1 MSSRSDADRP
11 DAGVPPRPE
20 MHMASKQALTARRHL
35 RGLVIWLTA
44 VLAIV
49 LAAMLVSFGLGDR
62 LRSQTNSTDAFA
74 ATARSLV
81 QSQEAA
87 PRSPATKTI
96 ASVLPSVVNVRVV
109 KVAAS
114 ASGQVGE
121 PRPRGAASSSRRTA

>member
-20 MHMASKQALTARRHL
+20 MHIASKQALPARRHL
-35 RGLVIWLTA
+35 RGLVIWFAA

-49 LAAMLVSFGLGDR
+49 LVAMLLSFGLGDR
-62 LRSQTNSTDAFA
+62 LRSQTNSTDALP

-96 ASVLPSVVNVRVV
+96 ASVLPPSSTC
-109 KVAAS
+109 AS
-114 ASGQVGE
+114 
-121 PRPRGAASSSRRTA
+121 

>member
-1 MSSRSDADRP
+1 MSSRSDADRR
-11 DAGVPPRPE
+11 DAGVPSRPE
-20 MHMASKQALTARRHL
+20 MHIASNKALPARRHL
-35 RGLVIWLTA
+35 HGLPIWFAA

-49 LAAMLVSFGLGDR
+49 LVAMLVSFGLGDQS
-62 LRSQTNSTDAFA
+62 LSQTNSADAFA

-109 KVAAS
+109 KVGASRAAR
-114 ASGQVGE
+114 SGK